1 MKLTK
6 ENREHYHWGDNCR
19 GWHLVKSPSLS
30 IIEELMP
37 PYTSEKRHYH
47 SHAQQFFRVL
57 KGKASFEIENQTIA
71 LESGEGIL
79 IPPNTKHRIRNSQ
92 SENLEF
98 LVISQP
104 TTRGDRHDEPDQGN

>member
-6 ENREHYHWGDNCR
+6 ENSEHYSWGDNCS
-19 GWHLVKSPSLS
+19 GWHLVKSPELS

-37 PYTSEKRHYH
+37 PNTSEKMHYH
-47 SHAQQFFRVL
+47 SRAQQFFRVL
-57 KGKASFEIENQTIA
+57 KGKASFEIENESIE

-79 IPPNTKHRIRNSQ
+79 IPPGTKHRISNEQ
-92 SENLEF
+92 SEDLEF

-104 TTRGDRHDEPDQGN
+104 TTRGDRIEISE